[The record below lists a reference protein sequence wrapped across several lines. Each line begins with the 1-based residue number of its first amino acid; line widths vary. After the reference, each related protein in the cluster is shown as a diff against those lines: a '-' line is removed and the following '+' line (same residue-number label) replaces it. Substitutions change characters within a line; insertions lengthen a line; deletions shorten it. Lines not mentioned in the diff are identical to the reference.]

1 MASEPD
7 RVLMEDERRKFDD
20 GDDGAFYDQPRFVH
34 HVDDAFRARLTRL
47 YREQLSPGD
56 QVLDLMGSWGSHLP
70 DIDLRVQGHGL
81 NAAELDANDRYGDW
95 FVQNLNADPSLPYD
109 DGTFDAVLNA
119 VSAQYLEQ
127 PERVFAAVSRVLAP
141 GGVLIVSFS
150 NRMFPT
156 KAIRAWRERDMDGRA
171 ALVCAYLDAAG
182 GFDEPTVIREQPG
195 GDPFYA
201 VVARRAGGESR
212 ST

>member
-7 RVLMEDERRKFDD
+7 LVLTEADRRKFDD

-34 HVDDAFRARLTRL
+34 HVDDAFRARLTQL
-47 YREQLSPGD
+47 YREQLAPGD
-56 QVLDLMGSWGSHLP
+56 RVLDLMGSWVSHLP

-81 NAAELDANDRYGDW
+81 NAAELDANDRYDDW
-95 FVQNLNADPSLPYD
+95 FLQDLNADPSLPFD
-109 DGTFDAVLNA
+109 DEAFDAVLNA

-127 PERVFAAVSRVLAP
+127 PEQVFASVSRVLAP
-141 GGVLIVSFS
+141 GGVLVVSFS

-182 GFDEPTVIREQPG
+182 GFEEPTVIREQPG

-201 VVARRAGGESR
+201 VVARRVAR
-212 ST
+212 DP